1 MSAIISDLNLGGAST
16 PLPQICGN
24 WLLVPYAAYGRRGVR
39 VGLVQ
44 EKGFSPFQ
52 VPFQRFY
59 ALNPAP
65 AMHLFDSIQFNY
77 HLFASNSFII

>member
-1 MSAIISDLNLGGAST
+1 VSAIIRDLNLGGAST

-24 WLLVPYAAYGRRGVR
+24 GLLVTYAAYGRSGVR

-52 VPFQRFY
+52 VPFQRLH
-59 ALNPAP
+59 ALKPAP
-65 AMHLFDSIQFNY
+65 AMHLLI
-77 HLFASNSFII
+77 